1 MIATATALAAHE
13 AERIAIGGDWLLWRD
28 LAVRS
33 AGFPVDGLAAFGA
46 GDESARLSEVARD
59 PSLREAM
66 TWQNPAA
73 VVNALDRVAEGAG
86 VSTSKSRR
94 REDVVASYWQRYCAK
109 NDTIGFYGPLA
120 WGRIADAPAPP
131 LHARSGDLIR
141 ERSVHLESWGVQTL
155 AASLDPE
162 LRVALGPRSEDD
174 LRRLL
179 EDHPD
184 PGLRARG
191 LAALA
196 ALEAARDALARA
208 DGAQLPAALAALD
221 AEFVRLT
228 GVAPTRHHGRAYGAR
243 TLAYVDCMRDLDVTL
258 GPGFVDDIAPVL
270 RAVFEAGR
278 WYCGRIEAIGEA
290 VIAAALPTEGRMPF
304 AAIVPRILG
313 PLMALPP
320 AIDAELAELQ
330 RRVAALL
337 DDPDETT
344 LAARAAVAF
353 ADHQDAWRFAGYQSV
368 DVQIAARDE
377 RAVRDGDYLAV
388 IGDVHPGSNPL
399 LQGLFGNR
407 HPSPDVMFEL
417 WRHEAGPEHL
427 FLLPPWG
434 PGIQADARGVPLLGD
449 DAIHIAINPESCAP
463 NGRRTWRAEELW
475 VEGSDVVDASGALR
489 IALTDVFA
497 VPVFVTA
504 VRTFELWPPAAHAS
518 RLTVGRVVLRRESW
532 DVAPSEIPDSAGDFA
547 AWARALG
554 MPRRVFVKTPIERK
568 PFYLD
573 LDSPA
578 LRRIAL
584 RHMRA
589 ARGVGEPIRFTEMLP
604 DPGQCWLADADGH
617 RYASELRL
625 VGVAATP
632 TRTTRPT
639 VSREACAYNEHQ
651 RRVS

>member
-1 MIATATALAAHE
+1 VLPVAPTASRAQHLGHAHPLTPDRQPTAALERHGAQGPHPGRGDGALRPALAQPMIATATALAAHE

-243 TLAYVDCMRDLDVTL
+243 STSARPRTRRA
-258 GPGFVDDIAPVL
+258 APVRRRRRSPG
-270 RAVFEAGR
+270 RA
-278 WYCGRIEAIGEA
+278 
-290 VIAAALPTEGRMPF
+290 
-304 AAIVPRILG
+304 
-313 PLMALPP
+313 
-320 AIDAELAELQ
+320 
-330 RRVAALL
+330 
-337 DDPDETT
+337 
-344 LAARAAVAF
+344 
-353 ADHQDAWRFAGYQSV
+353 
-368 DVQIAARDE
+368 
-377 RAVRDGDYLAV
+377 
-388 IGDVHPGSNPL
+388 
-399 LQGLFGNR
+399 
-407 HPSPDVMFEL
+407 
-417 WRHEAGPEHL
+417 
-427 FLLPPWG
+427 
-434 PGIQADARGVPLLGD
+434 
-449 DAIHIAINPESCAP
+449 
-463 NGRRTWRAEELW
+463 
-475 VEGSDVVDASGALR
+475 
-489 IALTDVFA
+489 
-497 VPVFVTA
+497 
-504 VRTFELWPPAAHAS
+504 
-518 RLTVGRVVLRRESW
+518 
-532 DVAPSEIPDSAGDFA
+532 
-547 AWARALG
+547 
-554 MPRRVFVKTPIERK
+554 
-568 PFYLD
+568 
-573 LDSPA
+573 
-578 LRRIAL
+578 
-584 RHMRA
+584 
-589 ARGVGEPIRFTEMLP
+589 
-604 DPGQCWLADADGH
+604 
-617 RYASELRL
+617 
-625 VGVAATP
+625 
-632 TRTTRPT
+632 
-639 VSREACAYNEHQ
+639 
-651 RRVS
+651 